1 MAKVVQFSGNTPKKL
16 GPQKARL
23 NTRALRKTENPAQ
36 LSLFTGRMVSLNR
49 DNVFEQALAA
59 DEAGQNHRARML
71 YQQAIAGNNQAADA
85 WCNLGII
92 EFAEGNLAGAIS
104 AFSHCLSQ
112 SPRHFEAH
120 YNLANAWAE
129 AGNYPLAELH
139 YRMAIDIAPDF
150 PNSYYNLG
158 LTLALKKDYASAI
171 ENLNHYCRLT
181 TPEEHAQALELI
193 AHLRTLVA

>member
-1 MAKVVQFSGNTPKKL
+1 MAKVVQFPGNAPKQL
-16 GPQKARL
+16 GPQKVRLSGRSAR
-23 NTRALRKTENPAQ
+23 RKENPAQ
-36 LSLFTGRMVSLNR
+36 LSLFTGRMVSINR
-49 DNVFEQALAA
+49 NNIFEQALAA
-59 DEAGQNHRARML
+59 DEAGHTQQARAL
-71 YQQAIAGNNQAADA
+71 YQQAIASGNQPADA

-92 EFAEGNLAGAIS
+92 EFAGGNLAGAIS

-120 YNLANAWAE
+120 YNMANAWAE
-129 AGNYPLAELH
+129 AGNYQLAELH

-158 LTLALKKDYASAI
+158 LTLALKKDYAAAI
-171 ENLNHYCRLT
+171 ENLTHYCRLT
-181 TPEEHAQALELI
+181 SPEEHVQARELI